1 MKKEEY
7 IEKSNAL
14 QQQLRELQEEYIK
27 TNITYP
33 VGTKVKV
40 INNKGKTRI
49 GVVTNNI
56 IENNNVVPYVNMI
69 TQAGEVSK
77 RRIVV
82 WTADRIETIEE

>member
-33 VGTKVKV
+33 VGTKVRV
-40 INNKGKTRI
+40 ISGKGKARI

-56 IENNNVVPYVNMI
+56 IENNCVVPYVNMV

-77 RRIVV
+77 RRILV
-82 WTADRIETIEE
+82 WSADKIEVIKE